1 MSRRLSSL
9 PCALLALLAL
19 APAAHADWF
28 AAEPVDGPSPDLL
41 GPPVSVD
48 VADDGAGAIVYR
60 KLDGGVPHVFT
71 ARLVGGAFQ
80 PPRRVDAGV
89 EDAASEA
96 VAVAGEGGRLAYFW
110 LAGPRLYGALEGG
123 APTLIYQ
130 SPGAPLA
137 GLDAD
142 MGVNGTAYAVFGAG
156 GDVRAA
162 RLFQKRFAA
171 LPEPLDIDPG
181 RDAGAP
187 RVAVGADGN
196 ALAVWLEAAHVY
208 ARRLLGTGLSSVPQE
223 GTLPGGAADS
233 LDISIEDDT
242 MFAWVV
248 FRQDLGGASRAVAR
262 RFIGSAFEPPVLM
275 DLGGGAGAPAVA
287 INGRGQGVFAVP
299 AGGAALGSYVGITDV
314 FEPLA
319 RLDGTGGVAETVAE
333 ASDIRDAVLAWRA
346 GGSAAAAFRRERGP
360 FDPPTVLSQP
370 EFGPVVP
377 GSLALAGDRRADTLL
392 AMLQD
397 DPAGRRL
404 VAAGW
409 DRPPSPPYM
418 LPRRVHAAQFLTW
431 GPAGDAWGVTYH
443 VVVDGVEVGTS
454 VVPRLQFAQPL
465 GNGRHTVA
473 ITAVDRHGQ
482 AAAAAPA
489 RIRVDGYIPRV
500 RAGVRRSGWV
510 VSVAVRAR
518 DRGTGLASYRI
529 YWGDKSRPARGA
541 HASHVYRPGRYRLVV
556 IVRDRA
562 GNAGRKVVAVR
573 IR

>member
-1 MSRRLSSL
+1 MRRRLSSL
-9 PCALLALLAL
+9 PCAVIALLAL

-28 AAEPVDGPSPDLL
+28 AAEPVDGPSADLL
-41 GPPVSVD
+41 GPRVSVD
-48 VADDGAGAIVYR
+48 VAEDGAGAIVYR

-89 EDAASEA
+89 ADAASEA

-123 APTLIYQ
+123 APTLVFE
-130 SPGAPLA
+130 SPGPPLA

-162 RLFQKRFAA
+162 RLFGAAFAA

-196 ALAVWLEAAHVY
+196 AVAVWVEAGHVFE
-208 ARRLLGTGLSSVPQE
+208 RRLLGAGLSQVPQE
-223 GTLPGGAADS
+223 GSLPGGAADS
-233 LDISIEDDT
+233 PDIAIEDDT
-242 MFAWVV
+242 MLSWVV

-275 DLGGGAGAPAVA
+275 DPGGGAGAPAVS
-287 INGRGQGVFAVP
+287 INGRGQGAFVVP
-299 AGGAALGSYVGITDV
+299 AGGAAIGSYVGITDV
-314 FEPLA
+314 FEPPV
-319 RLDGTGGVAETVAE
+319 RLDATGGVGEAVVE

-346 GGSAAAAFRRERGP
+346 GGAVGAAFRRERGP
-360 FDPPTVLSQP
+360 FDPPAGLSRP

-377 GSLALAGDRRADTLL
+377 GSLALAGDRRSDMLL

-409 DRPPSPPYM
+409 DRPPTAPFM
-418 LPRRVHAAQFLTW
+418 LSRRVYPAQDLSW
-431 GPAGDAWGVTYH
+431 GPSGDAWGVIYH
-443 VVVDGVEVGTS
+443 VAVDGVEVGTS
-454 VVPRLQFAQPL
+454 PVPRLRLARPL
-465 GNGRHTVA
+465 ANGRHTVVV
-473 ITAVDRHGQ
+473 TAVDRRGQ
-482 AAAAAPA
+482 AAATAPA
-489 RIRVDGYIPRV
+489 PIRVDGYFPRV
-500 RAGVRRSGWV
+500 RASVRRAGRTV
-510 VSVAVRAR
+510 RVAIRAR
-518 DRGTGLASYRI
+518 DRGTGVASYRI
-529 YWGDKSRPARGA
+529 YWGDKSRPARLP
-541 HASHVYRPGRYRLVV
+541 HASHAYRRGRYRLVV
-556 IVRDRA
+556 VVRDRA
-562 GNAGRKVVAVR
+562 GNAGRKVVSLV